1 MTREAQGRNNP
12 SPALAAICVYPGDG
26 LRPTAAPLEAAAGR
40 DHLLAMNRFS
50 LLARFLTFRKEL
62 ATLWQAFVSPE
73 TPVHL
78 KALMLLVPAYLLSP
92 IDLIPDVIPVLGW
105 VDDFIIVPLLVS
117 WIVRMLPHK
126 APVYQRTADGA
137 KVIDGTYR
145 RR

>member
-1 MTREAQGRNNP
+1 
-12 SPALAAICVYPGDG
+12 
-26 LRPTAAPLEAAAGR
+26 
-40 DHLLAMNRFS
+40 MNRFS

-62 ATLWQAFVSPE
+62 STLWQAFVSSE

-92 IDLIPDVIPVLGW
+92 IDLIPDVIPLLGW
-105 VDDFIIVPLLVS
+105 VDDFIVVPLLVS
-117 WIVRMLPHK
+117 LIVKLLPQK
-126 APVYQRTADGA
+126 APVYRRAADGA

>member
-1 MTREAQGRNNP
+1 MRNLN
-12 SPALAAICVYPGDG
+12 
-26 LRPTAAPLEAAAGR
+26 
-40 DHLLAMNRFS
+40 

-62 ATLWQAFVSPE
+62 AMLWQAFVSSE

-92 IDLIPDVIPVLGW
+92 VDLIPDMIPLLGW
-105 VDDFIIVPLLVS
+105 LDDFIVVPLLVG
-117 WIVRMLPHK
+117 WIVRMLPQK
-126 APVYQRTADGA
+126 SPVYRDAAGN

>member
-1 MTREAQGRNNP
+1 MRNFN
-12 SPALAAICVYPGDG
+12 
-26 LRPTAAPLEAAAGR
+26 
-40 DHLLAMNRFS
+40 

-62 ATLWQAFVSPE
+62 ATLWQAFVSSE

-92 IDLIPDVIPVLGW
+92 VDLIPDMIPLLGW
-105 VDDFIIVPLLVS
+105 ADDFIVIPLMVS
-117 WIVRMLPHK
+117 LIVRMLPQK
-126 APVYQRTADGA
+126 APVYRRAADGA